1 MTAVPEAP
9 LQTWSDEIRFTT
21 KLSWP
26 LILGQ
31 ITQRLMLI
39 INVVMMGHLGAKEL
53 ACGTLAMAI
62 LNPILLCT
70 GGILTAVAPLTA
82 QAIGSGLES
91 GGRAF
96 FQQGIWLSLILSS
109 LAIPLLYNTG
119 TALEFLGQSPEL
131 SWQAGEFG
139 KALCLMLPPYMVML
153 VARNFLAAHGQTVIA
168 LAILVVGAA
177 LNFAICCLIVENV
190 WGLGQYGLFGIG
202 LSTALANLAIAVA
215 LLFYISSNPHTNAV
229 DPYHGLHRI
238 DFTSLKAVS
247 IVGMPIGGATLLEV
261 AFFSASS
268 LLMGYQGDAVLAA
281 YALSG
286 QLNGLA
292 FAIPTGIGVAAMVRV
307 GWAYGAGSWIAMQRA
322 CFSAIGMGVATGL
335 CVGLTYALFPSVFI
349 SIFIDVTVAEND
361 VLVRIATLFLYIVA
375 VMQIVDAI
383 QGIVSNVLRGMSDT
397 FVPLLLILTGYW
409 FFGFPLALILSG
421 PAGYGG
427 TGVYIGLLVGVVLV
441 AVALTGRL
449 FYRLGKMKEAAQRAF
464 VPASSHELPV
474 VLGTEIKDH

>member
-1 MTAVPEAP
+1 MTARSVAR
-9 LQTWSDEIRFTT
+9 LQTWPEEIRSTT

-31 ITQRLMLI
+31 IAQRLMLI

-53 ACGTLAMAI
+53 ASGTLAMAM

-70 GGILTAVAPLTA
+70 GGILAAVAPLTA
-82 QAIGSGLES
+82 QAIGAGDKS

-96 FQQGIWLSLILSS
+96 FQQGMWLSVILSC
-109 LAIPLLYNTG
+109 LAVPLLYNTG

-131 SWQAGEFG
+131 SLQAGEFA
-139 KALCLMLPPYMVML
+139 KALCFMLPPYMVML
-153 VARNFLAAHGQTVIA
+153 VARNFLAAHGQTVVA
-168 LAILVVGAA
+168 LVILVAGAA
-177 LNFAICCLIVENV
+177 LNFAICYLIVENV

-215 LLFYISSNPHTNAV
+215 LLFYISSNPRTNVVA
-229 DPYHGLHRI
+229 PYRGLHRM
-238 DFTSLKAVS
+238 DLLSLKAVS
-247 IVGMPIGGATLLEV
+247 IVGTPIGAATLLEV

-281 YALSG
+281 YAMSG

-307 GWAYGAGSWIAMQRA
+307 GWAYGARSWIAMQRA
-322 CFSAIGMGVATGL
+322 CFVAIGLGVGTGL
-335 CVGLTYALFPSVFI
+335 CVGLMYAMFPSLFI

-361 VLVRIATLFLYIVA
+361 AVVRIATLFLYIVA
-375 VMQIVDAI
+375 TMQLVDAV

-397 FVPLLLILTGYW
+397 FVPLLLVLTGYW
-409 FFGFPLALILSG
+409 VFGFPVSLILSG

-427 TGVYIGLLVGVVLV
+427 TGVYIGLLIGVVVV

-449 FYRLGKMKEAAQRAF
+449 LYHLGEMKEAAERAF
-464 VPASSHELPV
+464 VPAFPHELPV
-474 VLGTEIKDH
+474 VLGAEIKDH